1 MEANLFKYS
10 SFLTSLFSFPVVDEL
25 ETAYKNPEL
34 KESKYLMRSSEVS
47 GVTKKVKFNPYF
59 SKIG

>member
-1 MEANLFKYS
+1 MEAICLSIHHFS
-10 SFLTSLFSFPVVDEL
+10 SLFSFPVVDEL

-34 KESKYLMRSSEVS
+34 KESKYLNAFFRSFWSHQ
-47 GVTKKVKFNPYF
+47 KVKFNPYF